1 MKKQLNEEQKKN
13 QKLNDDITKYKNT
26 IDNLNNEIT
35 NLKPYKEKNKLLEE
49 AIKKNNK
56 NSLEQENKE
65 LKEKL
70 NKANKIIEKQ
80 IIEIGELKNQINSI
94 KNIDN
99 NQINNL
105 KNDII
110 NKNNEINQL
119 KQQLQNIN
127 LNNNGNEIQI
137 NKKDIKCITFITTDQ
152 SLFYGISCFG
162 NDIFA
167 EIEEKLYKE
176 YPEYRETNNT
186 FLANGREVLRF
197 KTINE
202 NKIGTGKPIMLIKPS

>member
-1 MKKQLNEEQKKN
+1 MKKQLDEERKNN
-13 QKLNDDITKYKNT
+13 QKLKDENANLKNK
-26 IDNLNNEIT
+26 INNLSNEISD
-35 NLKPYKEKNKLLEE
+35 LKQYKDKEKE
-49 AIKKNNK
+49 I
-56 NSLEQENKE
+56 KE

-70 NKANKIIEKQ
+70 NKANKIISNQ
-80 IIEIGELKNQINSI
+80 VIENQELKNQINSI

-119 KQQLQNIN
+119 KQQLENLN
-127 LNNNGNEIQI
+127 LNNNGIEKQI
-137 NKKDIKCITFITTDQ
+137 NVKDMRCVNFITTDQ
-152 SLFYGISCFG
+152 SLFYGISCSA
-162 NDIFA
+162 NDTFA

-186 FLANGREVLRF
+186 FLANGTEILRF
-197 KTINE
+197 KKIKD
-202 NKIGTGKPIMLIKPS
+202 NKIESGKPIILIKPS